1 MAGVLAVTGPLYLLI
16 LLGWLAVRAGWFAK
30 ADMRVLGGY
39 VLRLALPALLFNALA
54 QRRFAEVL
62 DPVFLAA
69 FGGGALTAFCVGLI
83 WARQAAGKPL
93 GPAAIVGLGCSCPN
107 SGFIGVALVAQLF
120 GQSTAAIGLAMAML
134 IENFVILPL
143 SLALAETGG
152 GPDGPDRAARMRH
165 AVAGILRT
173 LVRSPMVQSLAVG
186 IAFSLLEWRL
196 PPIAQRTVELL
207 AASCSPVALVVI
219 GGTLA
224 GLRLGG
230 WKREVIAIASGK
242 LLVHPLATLGLVLLL
257 PAMAAQ
263 LQQTA
268 VLMAA
273 VPMLGIYPVLAQ
285 ASGNDEMAAAAQLG
299 TTVASFFTLSTV
311 VALLPLLAR

>member
-16 LLGWLAVRAGWFAK
+16 LLGWFAVRAGWFAK

-69 FGGGALTAFCVGLI
+69 FGGGALTSFTVGML
-83 WARQAAGKPL
+83 WARKAAGKPL
-93 GPAAIVGLGCSCPN
+93 GPSAIVGLGCACPN
-107 SGFIGVALVAQLF
+107 SGFIGASLVALLF

-134 IENFVILPL
+134 VENFILLPLAL
-143 SLALAETGG
+143 SLAEAGD
-152 GPDGPDRAARMRH
+152 GPDGESRAARMR
-165 AVAGILRT
+165 AAAAGILRS
-173 LVRSPMVQSLAVG
+173 LVRSPLVQSLALG
-186 IAFSLLEWRL
+186 IAFSLLEWKL
-196 PPIAQRTVELL
+196 PVFAQRTVELL
-207 AASCSPVALVVI
+207 AASCSPAALVVI

-230 WKREVIAIASGK
+230 WKREVIAIASCK
-242 LLVHPLATLGLVLLL
+242 LLIHPLATLGLVLLL
-257 PAMAAQ
+257 PPMAPQ
-263 LQQTA
+263 LQQTV

-285 ASGNDEMAAAAQLG
+285 QSGNDEMAAAAQLG
-299 TTVASFFTLSTV
+299 TTVASFFTLSLA
-311 VALLPLLAR
+311 VALLQGLAR